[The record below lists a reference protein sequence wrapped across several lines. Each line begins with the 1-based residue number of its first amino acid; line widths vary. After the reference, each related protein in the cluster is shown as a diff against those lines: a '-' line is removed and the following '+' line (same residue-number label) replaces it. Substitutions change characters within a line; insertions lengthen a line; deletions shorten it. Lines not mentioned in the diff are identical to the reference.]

1 MATHQVEY
9 KMGGD
14 SKFLSNRRPFVE
26 TVIERMANSLDA
38 SEVTITFKPTYR
50 VNNTN
55 YEIITFMRRYF
66 RFLPLNLLKEIILL
80 PEYGENKNLH
90 FHGIV
95 RGKASSVSELK
106 GFLNRRFG
114 RSTIAT
120 IRQPEKYVKYM
131 LKEQEDIILK
141 DDYIYCDYI
150 GVIHM

>member
-1 MATHQVEY
+1 MASEMETKTAAIQQP
-9 KMGGD
+9 
-14 SKFLSNRRPFVE
+14 LSNCRQFVE
-26 TVIERMANSLDA
+26 TVIDRMANSLDA
-38 SEVTITFKPTYR
+38 SEITITFKPTYR

-55 YEIITFMRRYF
+55 YEIIAFMRKYF

-90 FHGIV
+90 FHGII

-120 IRQPEKYVKYM
+120 IRYPDKYTKYM

-141 DDYIYCDYI
+141 HDFIYCDYI
-150 GVIHM
+150 NDIHT